1 MKTDRNKPALIK
13 TGKMILAADVG
24 ATKTIIAAYSG
35 DLRPRDP
42 VLEKQYLTSDFSG
55 LAEMLRTFGNE
66 IDKAISCAV
75 LGIAA
80 PISAGTARMINL
92 PWVFNEKE
100 LGREMGYPITFIN
113 DLEAIATAVPYLK
126 NVDVKVLNPGEPS
139 PEGNIAIIA
148 PGTGLGE
155 AFLTWD
161 GKQYRPHASE
171 GGHADFAAR
180 NFLETELFGYIH
192 AHLDHVSYERVCSGP
207 GIYNIY
213 SFLKDRGYG
222 KEPQWLGEELAKA
235 DDPTP
240 VIVAAAMDPEKKCE
254 ICTTTLKLFVSI
266 LGAEAGNL
274 GLKVK
279 STGGI
284 YLAGGIPPRILP
296 FLEGPEFLEALRN
309 KGRETFLV
317 SAMPVQVIIN
327 PKMGLLGAAIAAFDI
342 A

>member
-1 MKTDRNKPALIK
+1 MQNRRV
-13 TGKMILAADVG
+13 ILAADVG

-35 DLRPRDP
+35 ELRPRDP
-42 VLEKQYLTSDFSG
+42 MLEKQHPTTEFNG
-55 LAEMLRTFGNE
+55 LAAMLRAFGDE
-66 IDKAISCAV
+66 LGKAVSCAV

-80 PISAGTARMINL
+80 PVSAGTARMINL
-92 PWVFNEKE
+92 PWVFNEKD
-100 LGREMGYPITFIN
+100 LGREMGYPITLIN
-113 DLEAIATAVPYLK
+113 DLEAIATSVPYLTRD
-126 NVDVKVLNPGEPS
+126 DVRVLNQGEPS
-139 PEGNIAIIA
+139 EGGNIAVIA

-161 GKQYRPHASE
+161 GKRYRAHASE
-171 GGHADFAAR
+171 GGHADFAPR

-192 AHLDHVSYERVCSGP
+192 AHLEHVSYERLCSGP

-213 SFLKDRGYG
+213 SFLKDRCYA
-222 KEPQWLGEELAKA
+222 KEPQWLREELEKA

-240 VIVAAAMDPEKKCE
+240 VIVAGAMDPAKKCD
-254 ICTTTLKLFVSI
+254 ICKATLNLFVSI

-274 GLKVK
+274 ALKVK

-284 YLAGGIPPRILP
+284 YLAGGIPPRILSY
-296 FLEGPEFLEALRN
+296 LEEPEFMEALRN

-327 PKMGLLGAAIAAFDI
+327 PKTGLLGAAIFAFESVRS
-342 A
+342 